1 MPTPGCDSLPA
12 KISIVIPV
20 YNDGTALAGTL
31 QELMKALEAF
41 PGEKEFIVVDDGST
55 DVTPKVLQSLSG
67 VRVLHHPV
75 NRGYG
80 AALKTGSRRATG
92 DVVLFFDADG
102 QHDPAAILP
111 LLRGLGEADMVVG
124 AREGV
129 FHSPA
134 WRVPGK
140 WLLRQLANYL
150 VKRRIPDLNSGLRA
164 VRREILLQYLH
175 LCPNKF
181 SFTSTLT
188 MALLSEGHEVNY
200 IPIRV
205 RTRIGR
211 STVNV
216 STGFETI
223 LLLLRLITL
232 FNPLRVFLP
241 TSAALMV
248 LGVGWSSIFILQKRG
263 LSVGGMLLIMTS
275 VQMFFVG
282 LIADQ
287 VSAIRREMYRR
298 S

>member
-1 MPTPGCDSLPA
+1 MVTANHEALPA
-12 KISIVIPV
+12 KISIVIPSYDEGPSLAV
-20 YNDGTALAGTL
+20 TLDELTRFLDGY
-31 QELMKALEAF
+31 
-41 PGEKEFIVVDDGST
+41 PGEKEILVVNDGST
-55 DVTPKVLQSLSG
+55 DTTPKVLAAFPV
-67 VRVLHHPV
+67 VRALHHAT

-102 QHDPAAILP
+102 QHDPAWILP
-111 LLRGLGEADMVVG
+111 LLEAMGGSDMAVG
-124 AREGV
+124 ARQGV

-140 WLLRQLANYL
+140 WLLARLANYL
-150 VKRRIPDLNSGLRA
+150 VNRKIPDLNSGFRA
-164 VRREILLQYLH
+164 VRREVLLQYLH
-175 LCPNKF
+175 LCPDKF

-188 MALLSEGHEVNY
+188 MALLSERHEVTY
-200 IPIRV
+200 VPIRV
-205 RTRIGR
+205 RPRKGR
-211 STVNV
+211 STVRV

-241 TSAALMV
+241 TSAGLMV
-248 LGVGWSSIFILQKRG
+248 LGLGWSSFYIFHQRG

-275 VQMFFVG
+275 LLMFFVG

-287 VSAIRREMYRR
+287 VSAIRRELYRR
-298 S
+298 N